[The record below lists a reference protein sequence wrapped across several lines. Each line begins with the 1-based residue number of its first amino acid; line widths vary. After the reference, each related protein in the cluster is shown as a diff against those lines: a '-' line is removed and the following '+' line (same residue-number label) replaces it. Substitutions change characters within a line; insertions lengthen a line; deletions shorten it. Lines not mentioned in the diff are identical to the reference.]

1 MNRQKHKISWIIAT
15 WFGSGLLPKAPGTW
29 GSLAAIPFAYLFSIY
44 TCPYAQLFGITVL
57 FFIGIWASDKI
68 EESAQI
74 KDPGFIVVDEV
85 VGQWMAAYLF
95 SIYTC
100 PYAQLFGITV
110 FFIGIWADKIEESA
124 QIKDPG
130 FIVVD
135 EVVGQWMALLP
146 LPFLYTIIDNNSFYL
161 YSVPIAV
168 AGFLVF
174 RLFDI
179 WKPWPVNYADK
190 NIPGGYGIMFDDVI
204 AGMYALIVTSV
215 LTAVMVMI
223 CL

>member
-29 GSLAAIPFAYLFSIY
+29 GSLASIPFAYLFSIY
-44 TCPYAQLFGITVL
+44 TCPYALLFGITVL
-57 FFIGIWASDKI
+57 FFIGIWAS
-68 EESAQI
+68 
-74 KDPGFIVVDEV
+74 
-85 VGQWMAAYLF
+85 
-95 SIYTC
+95 
-100 PYAQLFGITV
+100 
-110 FFIGIWADKIEESA
+110 DKIEESA

-161 YSVPIAV
+161 YSVLIAV
-168 AGFLVF
+168 AGFLAF

-204 AGMYALIVTSV
+204 AGMYALVVTSV

>member
-1 MNRQKHKISWIIAT
+1 MNRQKHKISWFIAT

-44 TCPYAQLFGITVL
+44 TCPYAQLFGITAL
-57 FFIGIWASDKI
+57 FFIGICVS
-68 EESAQI
+68 
-74 KDPGFIVVDEV
+74 
-85 VGQWMAAYLF
+85 
-95 SIYTC
+95 
-100 PYAQLFGITV
+100 
-110 FFIGIWADKIEESA
+110 DKIEESA

-146 LPFLYTIIDNNSFYL
+146 LPFLYTIIDTNSFYL

>member
-1 MNRQKHKISWIIAT
+1 MNRQKHKISWFIAT

-85 VGQWMAAYLF
+85 VGQWMA
-95 SIYTC
+95 
-100 PYAQLFGITV
+100 
-110 FFIGIWADKIEESA
+110 
-124 QIKDPG
+124 
-130 FIVVD
+130 
-135 EVVGQWMALLP
+135 LLP
-146 LPFLYTIIDNNSFYL
+146 LPFLYTIIDTNSFYL

-168 AGFLVF
+168 AGFLAF

-204 AGMYALIVTSV
+204 AGMYALVVTSV

>member
-1 MNRQKHKISWIIAT
+1 MNRQKHKIPWIIAT

-44 TCPYAQLFGITVL
+44 TCPYAQLFGITAL
-57 FFIGIWASDKI
+57 FFIGICVS
-68 EESAQI
+68 
-74 KDPGFIVVDEV
+74 
-85 VGQWMAAYLF
+85 
-95 SIYTC
+95 
-100 PYAQLFGITV
+100 
-110 FFIGIWADKIEESA
+110 DKIEESA

-223 CL
+223 CS